1 MPKINVKKSEIYPS
15 IAPDHRAIYI
25 SLSWTNGK
33 SRGPGL
39 WKFNNTLLKDEH
51 YVTKIRET
59 YSLTRAFCSDLEDA
73 RLLWEMLKMEIR
85 ATTIAYSKKKAKA
98 TTNREL
104 EITRQLEIL
113 DRNICDNFNS
123 PDIARI
129 LKQNEDLKTEL
140 QFIYEEKGRAAIFRS
155 KCRWVEKGERPTKY
169 FFNLEK
175 RNYNR
180 KTISELRI
188 EGETTT
194 NNESQVLEA
203 IEQCYN
209 ELYTSVN
216 NPQD

>member
-1 MPKINVKKSEIYPS
+1 MAGYSEV
-15 IAPDHRAIYI
+15 AP
-25 SLSWTNGK
+25 TNEK

-51 YVTKIRET
+51 FVTTIRET
-59 YSLTRAFCSDLEDA
+59 YSRTRAFYSDLEDA

-85 ATTIAYSKKKAKA
+85 AATIAYSKKKAKV

-129 LKQNEDLKTEL
+129 LKEYENLKTEL
-140 QFIYEEKGRAAIFRS
+140 QSIYEEKGRAAILRL
-155 KCRWVEKGERPTKY
+155 KCRWVEKGECPTKY

-180 KTISELRI
+180 KTITEL
-188 EGETTT
+188 
-194 NNESQVLEA
+194 
-203 IEQCYN
+203 
-209 ELYTSVN
+209 
-216 NPQD
+216 

>member
-1 MPKINVKKSEIYPS
+1 MF
-15 IAPDHRAIYI
+15 
-25 SLSWTNGK
+25 WTNGK

-59 YSLTRAFCSDLEDA
+59 YSRTRAFYCDLEDA

-85 ATTIAYSKKKAKA
+85 AATIAYSKKKAKA
-98 TTNREL
+98 TTEEL
-104 EITRQLEIL
+104 EITRQLETL

-123 PDIARI
+123 PDIAHI
-129 LKQNEDLKTEL
+129 LKEYEDLKTEL
-140 QFIYEEKGRAAIFRS
+140 QSIYEEKGRAPIFRS

-175 RNYNR
+175 RNYHR
-180 KTISELRI
+180 KTITELRI

-194 NNESQVLEA
+194 NNECQILEA
-203 IEQCYN
+203 IEKNYN
-209 ELYTSVN
+209 ELVRISK
-216 NPQD
+216 